1 MSEQINTTA
10 DEIDLLYLYK
20 KLKRIVRGWIR
31 AMFNAL
37 DFCLRNWII
46 ILVLLIVGV
55 GLGYYLQQNQAV
67 SKEAKV
73 LIKVNFDAGSYLYS
87 AAQVLDRKIGERDAE
102 FLQKIGLDTLRPSIN
117 GLELEPIIDV
127 KDITEDFEVTDRNL
141 DPILRYVEFNMEEEE
156 LYQTFAHDYNYHYLK
171 IRLSP
176 RGTVQDINK
185 VLDYLNASELLKEH
199 KNTALSTIQEKLDA
213 NKESIA
219 QINSFLEEYLKKQRE
234 TTVPNA
240 AYYVERDM
248 RPDLLMTT
256 KNDLLL
262 ENKTLQQEMVYY
274 KDAVV
279 PMSGLEVFPSASSL
293 FDKKIIVL
301 PILLIGAFLLLALF
315 RHLYFSLRAIAN
327 KEDA

>member
-46 ILVLLIVGV
+46 ILVLIVVGV
-55 GLGYYLQQNQAV
+55 GLGYYLQQNKTV

-73 LIKVNFDAGSYLYS
+73 LVKVNFDAGNYLYS
-87 AAQVLDRKIGERDAE
+87 AAQVLDRKFSKNDTE
-102 FLQKIGLDTLRPSIN
+102 FLRKIGLDPKKPAIY
-117 GLELEPIIDV
+117 GIELEPIIDV
-127 KDITEDFEVTDRNL
+127 KDITEDFETTDRNL

-156 LYQTFAHDYNYHYLK
+156 LYQTFEHDYNYHYLK
-171 IRLSP
+171 ISLSS
-176 RGTVQDINK
+176 RGTVQDVNR
-185 VLDYLNASELLKEH
+185 VLDYLNASDILKEH
-199 KNTALSTIQEKLDA
+199 KDTALATIQEKLDA

-234 TTVPNA
+234 ATVPNA

-274 KDAVV
+274 KNAVI
-279 PMSGLEVFPSASSL
+279 PMSGLEVFPVEPG
-293 FDKKIIVL
+293 FMDKKMLVL
-301 PILLIGAFLLLALF
+301 PILLVGAFLFLAFL
-315 RHLYFSLRAIAN
+315 RNLYFSLRAIAN